1 MYVIEFQQ
9 VDVTGWFSGTP
20 GSVPAGFLGVPSH
33 ELIGMSLG
41 GVINGKWSADRWFT
55 YWKWWCWKWSCSE
68 HYGEYPPVGQVLLLS
83 DFRPRGIFR
92 HRSSEQ
98 GARFLV
104 QRAADGTIFVS
115 QLIWAKKG
123 AHHRNIIAQA
133 REANEN
139 WQGEMVKVWI
149 QNLFFSTNIWWIW
162 CLEELWVD
170 EALS

>member
-1 MYVIEFQQ
+1 
-9 VDVTGWFSGTP
+9 
-20 GSVPAGFLGVPSH
+20 
-33 ELIGMSLG
+33 
-41 GVINGKWSADRWFT
+41 
-55 YWKWWCWKWSCSE
+55 
-68 HYGEYPPVGQVLLLS
+68 VGQVLLLS